1 MKHYI
6 AIDWGATSG
15 RVMVAHTDDSHKDG
29 RTEME
34 EVHRFPNAIHRAED
48 GHFYWDFTGLMR
60 ETMEG
65 LRKAAA
71 LGYHYESVGVDTWG
85 VDVVFFDGEGRMLSE
100 PIAYRDPYTAGIPEE
115 FFEHLSADEL
125 YRRCG
130 IQVLNFNTVFQLY
143 ACRKE
148 RFAPLAQ
155 AKHIL
160 FIPDAVSYLLSGRMV
175 CEYSALS
182 TAAMMDP
189 RTKEID
195 TEVLRV
201 CGLSRDLFPEIVY
214 PGEDLGPIPP
224 IVATATGLNSD
235 CRVVAVA
242 GHDTGSAVAAC
253 PRVINGK
260 RAAYLSCGTWSL
272 MGIVT
277 DEPVISEESCALNF
291 TNEGGVEGTTRLL
304 KNITGMWVLEQC
316 RKEWA
321 AEGKEYSY
329 PELVAMAQAAKGKEE
344 FLFNPDE
351 PRFANPASM
360 LNEIQNGRVM
370 TDQEIIWA
378 IYNSMAHRYGEVFRM
393 LQRLAPWPVEVL
405 YVIGGGVRNAYLLQ
419 LTEQAIGVPVV
430 VGPSEATA
438 IGNILVQSRRVHD
451 EGSHIV
457 QYAK

>member
-15 RVMVAHTDDSHKDG
+15 RVMVAHTDDSHKDE

-48 GHFYWDFTGLMR
+48 GHYYWDFTDLMR

-65 LRKAAA
+65 LKKAAS

-100 PIAYRDPYTAGIPEE
+100 PIAYRDPYTDGIPEE
-115 FFEHLSADEL
+115 FFTHLSADEL

-148 RFAPLAQ
+148 RFAPLEQ
-155 AKHIL
+155 AKHVL

-182 TAAMMDP
+182 TAAMMNP

-195 TEVLRV
+195 AEVLRA
-201 CGLSRDLFPEIVY
+201 CGLSRELFPEVVY
-214 PGEDLGPIPP
+214 PGEDLGPILP
-224 IVATATGLNSD
+224 IVATETGVNSD

-253 PRVINGK
+253 PRIWNGK
-260 RAAYLSCGTWSL
+260 RSAYLSCGTWSL

-321 AEGKEYSY
+321 AKGKENSY
-329 PELVAMAQAAKGKEE
+329 PELVAMAQSAKGKEE
-344 FLFNPDE
+344 FIFNPDE

-370 TDQEIIWA
+370 TAQEIIWA

-393 LQRLAPWPVEVL
+393 LQRLAPWPIEVL
-405 YVIGGGVRNAYLLQ
+405 YVIGGGVRNTYLLQ

-438 IGNILVQSRRVHD
+438 IGNILVQANR
-451 EGSHIV
+451 
-457 QYAK
+457 K